1 MKRRIELVRRLR
13 FSAYAVLCWLAAG
26 TVALAQGGGA
36 APGQPAAEEAPP
48 FVVSYALVVLCI
60 GLGVAIVVNSS
71 KRRDRA
77 KPEVFGEPK

>member
-26 TVALAQGGGA
+26 TVAFAQGGGG
-36 APGQPAAEEAPP
+36 GQPAAAEPP
-48 FVVSYALVVLCI
+48 PYVVPYALVILCL

-77 KPEVFGEPK
+77 KPEVYGEPK